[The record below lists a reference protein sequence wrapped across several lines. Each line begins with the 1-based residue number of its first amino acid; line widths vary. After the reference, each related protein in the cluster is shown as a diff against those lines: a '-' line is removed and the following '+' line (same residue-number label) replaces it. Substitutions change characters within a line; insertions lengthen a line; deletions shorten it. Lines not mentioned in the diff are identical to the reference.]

1 MMTWETWK
9 KGFDTWEA
17 RTAELLENVL
27 KNRAVLEPMGMML
40 SATMKAK
47 AASDKAM
54 AQWWGLWGLPTK
66 RDQERELHAL
76 NTLQSRLNDLEERLD
91 SMQPKN

>member
-1 MMTWETWK
+1 MIWDTWK

-17 RTAELLENVL
+17 RTAEMLEQVL
-27 KNRAVLEPMGMML
+27 KNPAVLEPMGAVL
-40 SATMKAK
+40 TATMKAK
-47 AASDKAM
+47 TATDKAM

-66 RDQERELHAL
+66 RDQERSLHAL

-91 SMQPKN
+91 SMQTKN

>member
-1 MMTWETWK
+1 MTWDSWK

-17 RTAELLENVL
+17 RTAEMLENVL
-27 KNRAVLEPMGMML
+27 KNNAVLQPMGAML
-40 SATMKAK
+40 TATMKVK
-47 AASDKAM
+47 SASDKAF

-91 SMQPKN
+91 AMQQKN

>member
-1 MMTWETWK
+1 MTWDSWK

-17 RTAELLENVL
+17 RTAEMLENVL
-27 KNRAVLEPMGMML
+27 KNNAVLQPMGAML
-40 SATMKAK
+40 TATMKVK
-47 AASDKAM
+47 SASDKAF
-54 AQWWGLWGLPTK
+54 AQWWGMWGLPTK
-66 RDQERELHAL
+66 RDQERSLHAL